1 MKCALLHRVFVQVT
15 FAVSFRL
22 LGGMCVIV
30 AWLLS
35 YTAAA
40 STLRCDAGGLSVQ
53 SWTLWDRSACL
64 GAIEYNDT
72 VWAVT
77 RNKHQNAQVH
87 KWVASRHTV
96 VASFDSPVRK
106 LLFASDDSIIWTT
119 DARTFCYARIDLGKI
134 FDIVCIAHSYPSN
147 NVMVNSTAG
156 TICFA
161 DSTWR
166 GPCCRISSRPE

>member
-1 MKCALLHRVFVQVT
+1 MLLHQFYRFYPID
-15 FAVSFRL
+15 
-22 LGGMCVIV
+22 MCVIV

-35 YTAAA
+35 WAAAA

-53 SWTLWDRSACL
+53 SWTLWDRTACL

-77 RNKHQNAQVH
+77 RDKLHNGQIH
-87 KWVASRHTV
+87 KWVTARHTV
-96 VASFDSPVRK
+96 IASFDGPIK
-106 LLFASDDSIIWTT
+106 TILFASDSFIIWTT
-119 DARTFCYARIDLGKI
+119 NARTFCHASISSGKLV
-134 FDIVCIAHSYPSN
+134 DKSCIVHPYPSN

-161 DSTWR
+161 DATWR